1 MLSLL
6 SSVPIDVFSLLG
18 AIAGVGLGILIG
30 LAWPRGQ
37 RPALLPDPPN
47 PLAGDSEW
55 VQTLFDANPAFFLA
69 LTPDS
74 KIAMMNRAML
84 TTLGYGLQE
93 VLGADFVE
101 CCIPPNQQE
110 EMTDFLLQVNASL
123 GLSIHISQLLTC
135 SGQLLTVEWQGK
147 PIMRRDRQSHDF
159 CFLAGMDI
167 TDRQRAEEELH
178 LLHSVTQSVSLAIDF
193 NQALGEVLALLC
205 ETTGWGFGVVWVPNH
220 EQTHLAIS
228 PVCYYN
234 SRLNSDEQNC
244 FSQFW
249 QTCQN
254 YQFGRGEGLP
264 GQVWQS
270 QLPQWIPDLCSSDK
284 TGLME
289 QGICNTVPIAIGG
302 QIRACLL
309 VPIIAEEQVLAV
321 LEFAMLKANREEP
334 RLVDLV
340 ASVAMQLGGVF
351 QRKRAEAL
359 SQAAEAKY
367 RGIFENAVEGI
378 FQLDCQGRYLN
389 VNPALAAIYGYESVA
404 SFLAIQAQQPV
415 PPYVQPERY
424 EKLLLELQI
433 HGEVKEFESQ
443 IYRRDGRVIWIS
455 ENARRICDPI
465 GAMTQNQPL
474 VRYEGC
480 VVDITSR
487 KLAEE
492 NLRYSATHDAL
503 TGLWNR
509 AYFLKQVNH
518 CLAQAQSVPGFAVLF
533 LDLDGFKL
541 VNDSLGHWLGD
552 ALLVAI
558 ARRLQTCL
566 RPTDTLARLGGDEFT
581 ILLTPLGMS
590 DAAITLAN
598 KILRIL
604 AEPFDIAGHR
614 VFTGA
619 SIGIVPHER
628 QYHQA
633 EELLQDADIAMYRA
647 KAQGKNRAVC
657 FNPGMRQAIIRRQ
670 QLDTDLRSAIGQ
682 NQLCLYYQPII
693 NLQTEQVIG
702 FEALIRWQHPTAGWL
717 SPSEFIPIAEER
729 GQIQALGEWVLR
741 QACIQGRLWREQFPN
756 HPLMISVNLS
766 SRQLRPELGDRV
778 ATILAETGFS
788 PKTLKLEI
796 TETALMDDPLGAIAI
811 LKGLRS
817 QHIQLCIDD
826 FGTGYCS
833 LSYLH
838 RFPLD
843 VLKID
848 KSFVDHIDQN
858 SEDMEIVRAIIA
870 LAKSLDLNII
880 AEGIEST
887 SQLETLRQLNC
898 PYGQGYL
905 FFRPLPVET
914 ATQLLKKLLA
924 TDESRSSQ
932 NFLTP

>member
-1 MLSLL
+1 MLLL
-6 SSVPIDVFSLLG
+6 LVPIDVFSLLG
-18 AIAGVGLGILIG
+18 AIAGVSLVAIG
-30 LAWPRGQ
+30 AAWRRVQPEQ
-37 RPALLPDPPN
+37 PPATPPPLN
-47 PLAGDSEW
+47 PLDFHEDSEW

-69 LTPDS
+69 LTPEG

-84 TTLGYGLQE
+84 TTLGYDLPA
-93 VLGADFVE
+93 VLGADFLD
-101 CCIPPNQQE
+101 CCIPPNHRE

-123 GLSIHISQLLTC
+123 GLSIHISQLLTH
-135 SGQLLTVEWQGK
+135 SGQVLTVEWQGK
-147 PIMRRDRQSHDF
+147 PIVRRDRQSYEF

-167 TDRQRAEEELH
+167 TERQRAEEELH
-178 LLHSVTQSVSLAIDF
+178 LLHRVTQSVSLAIDF

-205 ETTGWGFGVVWVPNH
+205 EATGWGFGAVWVPNS
-220 EQTHLAIS
+220 EQTYLEIS

-234 SRLNSDEQNC
+234 SCLNPSEQDRFN
-244 FSQFW
+244 QFW
-249 QTCQN
+249 QEGQSFR
-254 YQFGRGEGLP
+254 FGRGEGLP

-270 QLPQWIPDLCSSDK
+270 QLPQWIPDLCQSEQ
-284 TGLME
+284 TGLMR
-289 QGICNTVPIAIGG
+289 QAIANCG

-309 VPIIAEEQVLAV
+309 VPIIAEGQVLAV

-334 RLVDLV
+334 RLVELV

-378 FQLDCQGRYLN
+378 FQLDRQGRYLN
-389 VNPALAAIYGYESVA
+389 VNPALATIYGYESVA

-465 GAMTQNQPL
+465 GAMTHNQPL

-492 NLRYSATHDAL
+492 NLRYNATHDAL

-509 AYFLKQVNH
+509 AYFLKQVTH
-518 CLAQAQSVPGFAVLF
+518 CLSQQQCVPAFAVLF

-581 ILLTPLGMS
+581 ILITPLGTS
-590 DAAITLAN
+590 AAAIALAD

-619 SIGIVPHER
+619 SIGIVPH
-628 QYHQA
+628 QPHYHQA

-657 FNPGMRQAIIRRQ
+657 FNPVMRQAIIRRQ

-693 NLQTEQVIG
+693 HLQTEHLIG

-729 GQIQALGEWVLR
+729 GQIEALGEWVLR
-741 QACIQGRLWREQFPN
+741 QACIQGRLWREQFPGQ
-756 HPLMISVNLS
+756 PVMISVNLS
-766 SRQLRPELGDRV
+766 SRQLKPELGDRV
-778 ATILAETGFS
+778 ALILAETGFS

-796 TETALMDDPLGAIAI
+796 TETALMDDPHGAIAI

-870 LAKSLDLNII
+870 LAKSLNLNII
-880 AEGIEST
+880 AEGIESK

-905 FFRPLPVET
+905 FFRPLPVEA
-914 ATQLLKKLLA
+914 ATQLLTKSLTTHKSL
-924 TDESRSSQ
+924 SSQ
-932 NFLTP
+932 NFLTS

>member
-1 MLSLL
+1 MLPLF
-6 SSVPIDVFSLLG
+6 VPLPINLFPLLG

-30 LAWPRGQ
+30 AAWPRGQ
-37 RPALLPDPPN
+37 RRDLPLEAAN
-47 PLAGDSEW
+47 PLVGDSEW

-69 LTPDS
+69 LTPAG

-84 TTLGYGLQE
+84 NTLGYQLPE
-93 VLGADFVE
+93 VFGADFIDA
-101 CCIPPNQQE
+101 CIPPDHRE
-110 EMTDFLLQVNASL
+110 EMTDFILQVNASL
-123 GLSIHISQLLTC
+123 GLSIHISQLLTR
-135 SGQLLTVEWQGK
+135 SGQVLTVEWQAK
-147 PIMRRDRQSHDF
+147 PIVRRDRTSYEF

-167 TDRQRAEEELH
+167 TERQRAEEELH

-193 NQALGEVLALLC
+193 DQALREVLALLC
-205 ETTGWGFGVVWVPNH
+205 EATGWGFGAVWVPNH
-220 EQTHLAIS
+220 EQTHLEIS
-228 PVCYYN
+228 PVRYYN
-234 SRLNSDEQNC
+234 SHLNRGEQEC
-244 FSQFW
+244 FSKFW
-249 QTCQN
+249 QESQDSR
-254 YQFGRGEGLP
+254 FAWGEGLP

-270 QLPQWIPDLCSSDK
+270 QLPQWIPDLSQL
-284 TGLME
+284 TEAGLMGRGSRE
-289 QGICNTVPIAIGG
+289 SIPLCDQAIATAGK
-302 QIRACLL
+302 IRACLL
-309 VPIIAEEQVLAV
+309 VPIIAEGQVLAV
-321 LEFAMLKANREEP
+321 LEFAMLAANREEP
-334 RLVDLV
+334 RLVELV

-378 FQLDCQGRYLN
+378 FQLDSQGHYLN

-424 EKLLLELQI
+424 EKLLLQLQI

-455 ENARRICDPI
+455 ENARRICDPL

-492 NLRYSATHDAL
+492 NLRYNATHDAL

-509 AYFLKQVNH
+509 AYFLKQVTH
-518 CLAQAQSVPGFAVLF
+518 CLIEQQYVPAFAVLF

-581 ILLTPLGMS
+581 ILITPLGTNA
-590 DAAITLAN
+590 AAIALAN
-598 KILRIL
+598 KILKIL

-619 SIGIVPHER
+619 SIGIVPHQPHYR
-628 QYHQA
+628 QA

-657 FNPGMRQAIIRRQ
+657 FDPLMRQAIVRRQ
-670 QLDTDLRSAIGQ
+670 QLDTDLRSAIQQ
-682 NQLCLYYQPII
+682 NQLCLYYQPIM
-693 NLQTEQVIG
+693 NLQTQTLIG

-717 SPSEFIPIAEER
+717 SPSEFIPLAEER
-729 GQIQALGEWVLR
+729 GQIEALGEWVLR
-741 QACIQGRLWREQFPN
+741 QACIQGRLWQEQFRGY
-756 HPLMISVNLS
+756 PLTMSVNLS
-766 SRQLRPELGDRV
+766 SRQLKPQLSDRI
-778 ATILAETGFS
+778 ALILAETGLN

-796 TETALMDDPLGAIAI
+796 TETALMDDPQGAIAI
-811 LKGLRS
+811 LKALRG
-817 QHIQLCIDD
+817 QKIQICIDD

-848 KSFVDHIDQN
+848 KSFIDYIDQN
-858 SEDMEIVRAIIA
+858 SEDMEIVRAIIS
-870 LAKSLDLNII
+870 LAQGLNLSII
-880 AEGIEST
+880 AEGIESIP
-887 SQLETLRQLNC
+887 QLEMLRQLDC

-905 FFRPLPVET
+905 FFQPLTVET
-914 ATQLLKKLLA
+914 ATQLLKQSLVQPSA
-924 TDESRSSQ
+924 S
-932 NFLTP
+932 P

>member
-1 MLSLL
+1 MLPLL
-6 SSVPIDVFSLLG
+6 VPIDLFSLLE
-18 AIAGVGLGILIG
+18 AIAGVGLGIVIG
-30 LAWPRGQ
+30 TVWRGTQ
-37 RPALLPDPPN
+37 PEQPAATPPPLDPLEFQEN
-47 PLAGDSEW
+47 SEW

-69 LTPDS
+69 LTPEG

-84 TTLGYGLQE
+84 TTLGYRLPE
-93 VLGADFVE
+93 MLGADFVD
-101 CCIPPNQQE
+101 CCIPPNHRE

-123 GLSIHISQLLTC
+123 GLSIYISQLLTR
-135 SGQLLTVEWQGK
+135 SGQVLTVEWQGK
-147 PIMRRDRQSHDF
+147 PVLRRDRQTYEF

-167 TDRQRAEEELH
+167 TERQRAEEELY
-178 LLHSVTQSVSLAIDF
+178 LLHRVTQSVSLAIDF

-205 ETTGWGFGVVWVPNH
+205 ETTGWGFGAVWVPNH
-220 EQTHLAIS
+220 EHTHLEIS
-228 PVCYYN
+228 PVRYYN
-234 SRLNSDEQNC
+234 SRLNPGEQNR
-244 FSQFW
+244 FNQFW
-249 QTCQN
+249 LEGQN
-254 YQFGRGEGLP
+254 CRFGRGEGLP
-264 GQVWQS
+264 GQVWET
-270 QLPQWIPDLCSSDK
+270 QLPQWIPDLCQSEQ
-284 TGLME
+284 TGLMR
-289 QGICNTVPIAIGG
+289 QAIATCG

-309 VPIIAEEQVLAV
+309 VPIIAEGQVLAV
-321 LEFAMLKANREEP
+321 LEFAMLEANQEEP
-334 RLVDLV
+334 RLVELV

-378 FQLDCQGRYLN
+378 FQLDSQGRYLN

-404 SFLAIQAQQPV
+404 AFLAIQAQQPV
-415 PPYVQPERY
+415 PPYVHPERY
-424 EKLLLELQI
+424 EKLLLQLQI

-465 GAMTQNQPL
+465 GAIMQNQPL

-492 NLRYSATHDAL
+492 NLRYNATHDAL

-509 AYFLKQVNH
+509 AYFLKQVAQ
-518 CLAQAQSVPGFAVLF
+518 CLTSEQCVPAFAVLF

-558 ARRLQTCL
+558 ARRLQGCL

-581 ILLTPLGMS
+581 ILITPLGTNA
-590 DAAITLAN
+590 AAIALAD
-598 KILRIL
+598 KILNIL
-604 AEPFDIAGHR
+604 AQPFAIAGHR

-619 SIGIVPHER
+619 SIGIVPHQPHYR
-628 QYHQA
+628 QA

-657 FNPGMRQAIIRRQ
+657 FDPTMREAIIRRQ
-670 QLDTDLRSAIGQ
+670 QLDTDLRSAIQQ
-682 NQLCLYYQPII
+682 NQLCLHYQPII
-693 NLQTEQVIG
+693 NLKTQGLIG
-702 FEALIRWQHPTAGWL
+702 FEALIRWHHPTAGWL

-729 GQIQALGEWVLR
+729 GQIEALGEWVLR
-741 QACIQGRLWREQFPN
+741 QACMQGRLWQEQFPG
-756 HPLMISVNLS
+756 HPLTISVNLS
-766 SRQLRPELGDRV
+766 SRQLKPELSDRV
-778 ATILAETGFS
+778 ALILAETGFN

-796 TETALMDDPLGAIAI
+796 TETALMDDPQGAIAI

-848 KSFVDHIDQN
+848 KSFIDHIDQN

-870 LAKSLDLNII
+870 LAKGLKLSII
-880 AEGIEST
+880 AEGIEFT
-887 SQLETLRQLNC
+887 TQLQTLQQLDC
-898 PYGQGYL
+898 PYGQGYF
-905 FFRPLPVET
+905 FFRPLSVKT
-914 ATQLLKKLLA
+914 ATQLLAKLL
-924 TDESRSSQ
+924 TGLPT
-932 NFLTP
+932 N